1 MRLKR
6 SSAISTRSMRSQ
18 MTNPPTDKEKYEMIE
33 EACRKL
39 AAEGRIYDTGQRKW
53 SERTK
58 SYQIVWGVVPPKQ
71 KQS

>member
-1 MRLKR
+1 
-6 SSAISTRSMRSQ
+6 
-18 MTNPPTDKEKYEMIE
+18 MTNPPTDKEKYEMID